1 MSVVHERS
9 SLEHVNVAGEEP
21 VATPRSPQSD
31 RGRRGGAGMVVTAYA
46 LPFAGLLLTAGL
58 IGDVKGRKLAA

>member
-1 MSVVHERS
+1 
-9 SLEHVNVAGEEP
+9 
-21 VATPRSPQSD
+21 
-31 RGRRGGAGMVVTAYA
+31 MVVTAYA